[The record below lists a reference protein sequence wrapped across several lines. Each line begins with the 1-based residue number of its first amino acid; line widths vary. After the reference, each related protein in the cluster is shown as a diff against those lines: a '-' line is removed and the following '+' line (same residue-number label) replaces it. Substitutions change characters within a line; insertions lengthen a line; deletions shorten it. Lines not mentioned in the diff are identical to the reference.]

1 MHTPI
6 INYTNSK
13 NRLCNLQNQTIVRVE
28 QTIKFL
34 EQMMYTTGTNKKT
47 SKNKYLYSRSKLYEL
62 MEQRVNIRRRLD

>member
-34 EQMMYTTGTNKKT
+34 EQMMYTTGTN
-47 SKNKYLYSRSKLYEL
+47 
-62 MEQRVNIRRRLD
+62 